1 MESIAK
7 ISTQNMSGTEW
18 RQARKASIGGS
29 DAAAILRL
37 SDYSSPYT
45 VWAEKTGR
53 IPEKEDNE
61 AMRQGRDLEQYVADR
76 FCEQTG
82 KKVRRVNAIIKNDRY
97 PFAHANIDRAVI
109 GEHAGLECKTTSV
122 LNLRKF
128 ANGEYP
134 ANYYVQCVHYM
145 AVTGAEKWYLAVLVL
160 GRDFLVYEIPR
171 DDDEIAALM
180 QSESEFW
187 ELVKCNTPPAADGS
201 KSTTDTI
208 NQMYSG
214 VSDSSIELFG
224 VDQLVES
231 YIDAKSRKK
240 LIEAEIAEHENQLK
254 SLLGD
259 YETGMTGIAKVTWK
273 EQFRNTFDE
282 KLFHEQF
289 PQIDLSK
296 FKKTTRTRVF
306 KVSKFKEV
314 I

>member
-1 MESIAK
+1 MESITK
-7 ISTQNMSGTEW
+7 ISTKNMSGTEW

-208 NQMYSG
+208 LHRCQ
-214 VSDSSIELFG
+214 EP
-224 VDQLVES
+224 QE
-231 YIDAKSRKK
+231 AHRSR
-240 LIEAEIAEHENQLK
+240 NC
-254 SLLGD
+254 
-259 YETGMTGIAKVTWK
+259 
-273 EQFRNTFDE
+273 
-282 KLFHEQF
+282 
-289 PQIDLSK
+289 
-296 FKKTTRTRVF
+296 RTR
-306 KVSKFKEV
+306 KSTEITARGLRDRNDGNCKSYLEGAIPEHIRRKT
-314 I
+314 IS